1 MAKISLAPLTSI
13 DGYLGATLVDSTSGM
28 VLGSDGGGPV
38 NLEIAAAGN
47 TQVVRAKRKTMESL
61 GLKDKIEDILIT
73 LKDQYH
79 IIRPLES
86 DDVLFLYVVLN
97 REKSNLALARHEI
110 RKFEK
115 TLNFN

>member
-1 MAKISLAPLTSI
+1 MAKISLTALTNL
-13 DGYLGATLVDSTSGM
+13 DGYIGSTLVDSTSGM
-28 VLGSDGGGPV
+28 VLGSDGGGSV
-38 NLEIAAAGN
+38 NMEIAAAGN

-86 DDVLFLYVVLN
+86 DDVLFLHVVLN
-97 REKSNLALARHEI
+97 REKANLAMARHEI
-110 RKFEK
+110 RSFEK
-115 TLNFN
+115 TLDFS

>member
-1 MAKISLAPLTSI
+1 MAKISLTPLAAI
-13 DGYLGATLVDSTSGM
+13 DGYLGSTLVDSTSGM
-28 VLGSDGGGPV
+28 VLGADGGGPV

-61 GLKDKIEDILIT
+61 GLKDKIEDILIS
-73 LKDQYH
+73 LKDHYH

-97 REKSNLALARHEI
+97 REKSNLAMARHEI
-110 RKFEK
+110 KNFEK